1 MNGANKVRQ
10 MGLGADLRQ
19 LREGSGMST
28 RSVAEKLGVS
38 RMAVNR
44 TEVGKRT
51 TPPEEVIALCALYG
65 ITGRQRERLVER
77 ASGGDGSTSWLATGP
92 AMADQVMSLVA
103 LENEASW
110 ITNVSIGLIPGLL
123 QTPEYMRAVCG
134 TSRAPEWMVRTRLG
148 RQGLLTQTH
157 APEVRFLIEE
167 SVLHRPVGGDVVL
180 DGQLEHLLRTGTKP
194 NVSIQLIPL
203 SAGIHA
209 GLDGSFM
216 VLGFPQRNSHAYVEA
231 RGSGLILTRPDDVK
245 PFEEALQ
252 DINDAALDK
261 HRSAALIEK
270 IRKELS
276 DDRVDMAEEQPQWQ
290 MG

>member
-1 MNGANKVRQ
+1 MVNGANKVRQ

-44 TEVGKRT
+44 SEVGKRT

-65 ITGRQRERLVER
+65 IIGRQRERLVER

-110 ITNVSIGLIPGLL
+110 ISSVAIGLIPGLL
-123 QTPEYMRAVCG
+123 QTQEYMRAVLEG
-134 TSRAPEWMVRTRLG
+134 SPAPEWMVRTRLG

-157 APEVRFLIEE
+157 APEVRFLLEE
-167 SVLHRPVGGDVVL
+167 SVLHRPVGGEVVL
-180 DGQLEHLLRTGTKP
+180 HEQLEHLLRMGAKP
-194 NVSIQLIPL
+194 NVSIQVAPL
-203 SAGIHA
+203 KGGRNAA
-209 GLDGSFM
+209 LDGSFM
-216 VLGFPQRNSHAYVEA
+216 IMGFPQRNSHAYVEA
-231 RGSGLILTRPDDVK
+231 RGSGLILTRSEDVK
-245 PFEEALQ
+245 PFEEAL
-252 DINDAALDK
+252 DELDQQVLDEQ
-261 HRSAALIEK
+261 SSTTLIEK
-270 IRKELS
+270 IREELQHE
-276 DDRVDMAEEQPQWQ
+276 RADMAEEQSQR
-290 MG
+290 